1 MWRKSQ
7 SSVKP
12 NAVEVDEAS
21 GVVYVHR
28 NIAEVEIANEQDKKP
43 VKMFEYEEN
52 KVDMDSWET
61 YKTVLNHSDELAEV
75 RDALIEVVGMMEG

>member
-1 MWRKSQ
+1 MWKKSQ

-21 GVVYVHR
+21 GVVYVRR
-28 NIAEVEIANEQDKKP
+28 NIAEVEIANEHGEKP

-52 KVDMDSWET
+52 KVDVDSWET
-61 YKTVLNHSDELAEV
+61 YKTVLAHSDELAEV
-75 RDALIEVVGMMEG
+75 RDALVEVVEMMEA